1 MVHDELFASIPLG
14 VLFAATVALVLLSVE
29 AGYRWARRRQRLDRV
44 EKEFEA
50 PVGAMVGATLGLLAF
65 LLAFTFGMAA
75 DHFQARKHAVLNEA
89 NAIRVAFNLSG
100 SLAEPVRGDVRAI
113 LRDYTEARLRWADGG
128 RADTRRKASSLL
140 ERLWVQANA
149 VAAQNPG
156 GADVLLSAV
165 SRLTELDEERVM
177 VRERAR
183 IPTGIWAI
191 LFLVAILSL
200 GAMGYHGGVAGT
212 TRSPVMLAVALTFS
226 LVIILIADIDR
237 PGEGWINVSQEA
249 MVDVRDAIAPKPGR

>member
-1 MVHDELFASIPLG
+1 MPDQGLFASIPLWILFLATLG
-14 VLFAATVALVLLSVE
+14 MVLASVE
-29 AGYRWARRRQRLDRV
+29 TGYRWAGKRQRRDRE

-89 NAIRVAFNLSG
+89 NAIRVTHALAG
-100 SLAEPVRGDVRAI
+100 ALAEAPKAEVRAI
-113 LRDYTEARLRWADGG
+113 LHQYAQERLRWAETGQAESR
-128 RADTRRKASSLL
+128 RAAAAML
-140 ERLWVQANA
+140 ERLWAQSNA

-156 GADVLLSAV
+156 AVDAFLGAVA
-165 SRLTELDEERVM
+165 RLTELHEERVM
-177 VRERAR
+177 VRDRGR
-183 IPTGIWAI
+183 IPAGIWAI
-191 LFLVAILSL
+191 LFLVAVLSL

-226 LVIILIADIDR
+226 LVIMLIADIDR
-237 PGEGWINVSQEA
+237 PGQGWINVSQEA
-249 MVDVRDAIAPKPGR
+249 MVDVRDAIAPRAGR